1 MGCVDQIAT
10 MKPRTGARWDITP
23 RDAGW
28 ELGVKTRAWEAV
40 LFTTWD
46 LRWLLARIPANI
58 SHLITRPVPTTR
70 LAATLAILP
79 QIPARMGTI
88 AVPILI
94 LACITLPA
102 LVAASSKIANGPLK
116 KPATSGLVMTAAGM
130 AILVRTWL
138 LVAAP
143 VQDRVSLSREGSRRR
158 RRRWRR
164 WREP

>member
-1 MGCVDQIAT
+1 MG
-10 MKPRTGARWDITP
+10 
-23 RDAGW
+23 
-28 ELGVKTRAWEAV
+28 
-40 LFTTWD
+40 
-46 LRWLLARIPANI
+46 
-58 SHLITRPVPTTR
+58 
-70 LAATLAILP
+70 AILP

-130 AILVRTWL
+130 AILVQTGL

-143 VQDRVSLSREGSRRR
+143 AQDRVSLSREGSRRR
-158 RRRWRR
+158 RRRWRELLDSR
-164 WREP
+164 CKRLWFTKKPFVKIDNFHLYFPKF